1 MQAHP
6 HLEFY
11 NGLTTFIMPRPQ
23 SKLKIPEFLARSIV
37 SLYKDVQEEDILF
50 FYFNVKTTNK
60 KRTKQQTGKLWLGFN
75 VRFTDIYSFRYLT

>member
-37 SLYKDVQEEDILF
+37 SLYKDVQEEDVF
-50 FYFNVKTTNK
+50 FYFNV
-60 KRTKQQTGKLWLGFN
+60 QVLLCLECFPSDSVKLRNNHKSVNTESL
-75 VRFTDIYSFRYLT
+75 SLAL